1 MKKKTESVKSEMPL
15 KQYLETN
22 STKYVYLE
30 RQKIH
35 LQKMN
40 FLKRAN

>member
-1 MKKKTESVKSEMPL
+1 MKRKTQNVKSEMPL
-15 KQYLETN
+15 KSYLETN

-35 LQKMN
+35 L
-40 FLKRAN
+40 